1 MKTDD
6 DLDRLH
12 ALINRRAFEI
22 FFRPD
27 AHTGTALEN
36 WLRAKHEVETASAG
50 EAREQR
56 GVKCGPSH
64 TGGEES

>member
-12 ALINRRAFEI
+12 TLITRRAFEI

-36 WLRAKHEVETASAG
+36 WLRAKYEVETAPAAEVRKPRGIDAG
-50 EAREQR
+50 
-56 GVKCGPSH
+56 P
-64 TGGEES
+64 TDTPGEES